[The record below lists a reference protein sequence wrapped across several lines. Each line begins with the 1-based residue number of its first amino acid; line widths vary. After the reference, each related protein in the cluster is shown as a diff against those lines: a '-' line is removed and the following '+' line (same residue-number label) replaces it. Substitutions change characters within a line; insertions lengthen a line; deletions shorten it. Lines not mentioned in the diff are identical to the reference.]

1 MGSGAPPTL
10 LQLAVKSLQ
19 TNENVGISGLQQ
31 LPKELFPCLF
41 KEVFTNRLTEMLTA
55 MVARWP
61 FACLPVGAL
70 MNVPDVAILKAV
82 LNGLDTL
89 LTQQFHLRQSMLRV
103 LDLRNV
109 HNVFWDVWP
118 GVEGLQCLEGSFL
131 PRYAQ
136 RQLLMVVTDFDL
148 RLNLDEHQAYLLQWA
163 QQRQSSV
170 RLCCLKMT
178 ICGTSLEMIRM
189 VMKTFQPC
197 YLEQLDLSTNWNLIT
212 LSRFAPWFGQMRNLR
227 KLHVSHI
234 YMKRNKEDI
243 EQKCVARFISQ
254 ISKLNCLQN
263 LSMNGVY
270 ISSERMKQLFR
281 CLKSPLETLSIN
293 LCMLSQ
299 ADMKHLSQC
308 QWIFQLKHLQLHGVP
323 LFHLSTIHLQFLLEH
338 IADTLEILELEDC
351 TIGDSQISS
360 LLPALRKCSKLT
372 RVNLYD
378 NAISNSVMKE
388 FLQGMS
394 NISTLTEEFYPAPLE
409 CYDEL
414 GHILVQKLAKLCPD
428 LLDILRHKRHP
439 KNVSFGTHICPQCFQ
454 RCVYDV
460 KTRLCHCFS

>member
-1 MGSGAPPTL
+1 MESSLDFRSL
-10 LQLAVKSLQ
+10 LSLWH
-19 TNENVGISGLQQ
+19 LM
-31 LPKELFPCLF
+31 
-41 KEVFTNRLTEMLTA
+41 VFS
-55 MVARWP
+55 
-61 FACLPVGAL
+61 
-70 MNVPDVAILKAV
+70 
-82 LNGLDTL
+82 
-89 LTQQFHLRQSMLRV
+89 HRQSTLRV

-163 QQRQSSV
+163 QQQKSSV

-281 CLKSPLETLSIN
+281 
-293 LCMLSQ
+293 
-299 ADMKHLSQC
+299 
-308 QWIFQLKHLQLHGVP
+308 
-323 LFHLSTIHLQFLLEH
+323 
-338 IADTLEILELEDC
+338 
-351 TIGDSQISS
+351 
-360 LLPALRKCSKLT
+360 
-372 RVNLYD
+372 
-378 NAISNSVMKE
+378 
-388 FLQGMS
+388 
-394 NISTLTEEFYPAPLE
+394 
-409 CYDEL
+409 
-414 GHILVQKLAKLCPD
+414 
-428 LLDILRHKRHP
+428 
-439 KNVSFGTHICPQCFQ
+439 
-454 RCVYDV
+454 
-460 KTRLCHCFS
+460 